1 MFSDISSKEIG
12 RLFPRLMPEEAEGVR
27 RFLRRSDVVEA
38 LAEMKAACSCV
49 AGSLFCTCE
58 EHSKPSKKNVDS
70 VAALAVAFAKGVE
83 PVSLENERG

>member
-38 LAEMKAACSCV
+38 LAEMKDECACI

-58 EHSKPSKKNVDS
+58 AHAQPSKENMDA
-70 VAALAVAFAKGVE
+70 VAALAVAFAKGAD
-83 PVSLENERG
+83 PIPIGG